1 MISEGRAERRKPPRV
16 TVVTPTYN
24 RADLIG
30 LTIQSVLSQT
40 FRDFE
45 YLIIDDGSSDTTEA
59 VVLGFGDP
67 RLVYLRHEN
76 RGEAATTNRGWAMAR
91 GEYFAVLSSD
101 DLVTPNWLERIV
113 ALMDEK
119 PELLVAYPD
128 YDVID
133 GAGCRQQDILLPDYD
148 RDLMIGC
155 FRTIPGVGTLIRRA
169 TLPDMHRLRNP
180 DYRHAPDLDSW
191 LHLSLRGPFARLPE
205 RLASWRSHAGSITV
219 AERNRAR
226 ADELL
231 RIASR
236 FFDTSGLPADVI
248 RLRRFAMAEAQALAA
263 WILQDSNPL
272 RAALHLRQSY
282 SISPAQLS
290 FVPAYW
296 RREEQPD
303 NRFLLRLLV
312 RSLRHRTLRRLRSV
326 AMRLPAR
333 VRRPLRRGAEQLG
346 LVAPIPA
353 SMTPPAAPPPPPV
366 ESNAPLPAPLSVD
379 VTPPAEASALPP
391 APLGDEAQQRLDA
404 LLPQLRD
411 DLSAFRH
418 IVAPLSPTPT
428 VLNHLRAGVHRLAT
442 PSLGLLMSRAIDHL
456 PSRID
461 HLLLLP
467 WISGVGGSETV
478 TARLIEALRRLR
490 DEAGI
495 CIIAPDGSQPATGA
509 RHHNGIAFLGLSD
522 IDASM
527 DDGARQEILDRILI
541 QRRPGTVHCINS
553 RIGWLAFRDR
563 ARQYA
568 ADSALFANIYSDI
581 RLGDGAPAALYYYDF
596 LPHCIEHLAG
606 VLGDN
611 FTILRKA
618 AAAFGAGASAGERM
632 HVVRTPVIGLGGGDP
647 ARDLRL
653 FQPSA
658 ERRSLWLSRIA
669 AEKRLDIV
677 ARLAERLPARRFE
690 MFGDSGMASVDLS
703 ELRAQPNVTIP
714 GAFRSLGDIA
724 MDGFDSYVFT
734 TSGEGMPVALLEV
747 AACGLPVIAP
757 DIGGIGEFVT
767 DDTGWLVPTAGTVAQ
782 YADAL
787 AQIEAAPEEARR
799 RVQAAQALLLRDYSR
814 DALDRSLASIPGYLG
829 RSDDRH

>member
-1 MISEGRAERRKPPRV
+1 MVSEGRAECRKPPRV

-30 LTIQSVLSQT
+30 LTIQSVLTQT
-40 FRDFE
+40 FHDFE
-45 YLIIDDGSSDTTEA
+45 YLIIDDGSSDATEM
-59 VVLGFGDP
+59 VVRSFGDP

-101 DLVTPNWLERIV
+101 DLVTPNWLEHIV
-113 ALMDEK
+113 ALLDEK
-119 PELLVAYPD
+119 PELLVVYPD

-133 GAGCRQQDILLPDYD
+133 DAGRTQQDIFLPDYE
-148 RDLMIGC
+148 RDLMVGC
-155 FRTIPGVGTLIRRA
+155 FRTIPGVGTLIRRSA
-169 TLPDMHRLRNP
+169 LPDMSRLRNP

-191 LHLSLRGPFARLPE
+191 LHLSLRGPFARLSE

-219 AERNRAR
+219 AERNSAR
-226 ADELL
+226 ASELL
-231 RIASR
+231 CIARR
-236 FFDTSGLPADVI
+236 FFETPGLPAEVT
-248 RLRRFAMAEAQALAA
+248 RLRRFAMAEAQAIAG
-263 WILQDSNPL
+263 WILQESNPL

-282 SISPAQLS
+282 RISPVQPA
-290 FVPAYW
+290 FVPPYW
-296 RREEQPD
+296 RRAAQPD
-303 NRFLLRLLV
+303 NSALIRLLV
-312 RSLRHRTLRRLRSV
+312 RSLRHRTRRGVRSA
-326 AMRLPAR
+326 AMQLPAR
-333 VRRPLRRGAEQLG
+333 LRRSLRRVAEQFG
-346 LVAPIPA
+346 LLAPIPA
-353 SMTPPAAPPPPPV
+353 GVAPRAGLNAPPPP
-366 ESNAPLPAPLSVD
+366 SISAD
-379 VTPPAEASALPP
+379 VTPPSEATTPP
-391 APLGDEAQQRLDA
+391 PTPSWDEAQHRLDA
-404 LLPQLRD
+404 LLPQLRE

-428 VLNHLRAGVHRLAT
+428 LLNHLRAGAHRLAT
-442 PSLGLLMSRAIDHL
+442 PPLGLIMSRAIDHL

-490 DEAGI
+490 EEAGI
-495 CIIAPDGSQPATGA
+495 CIIAPDVSQRATGA
-509 RHHNGIAFLGLSD
+509 RHHDGIAFLGLSD
-522 IDASM
+522 IDGGI
-527 DDGARQEILDRILI
+527 DDDARQEILDRILI

-563 ARQYA
+563 ARHYA
-568 ADSALFANIYSDI
+568 VDSALFANIYSDI
-581 RLGDGAPAALYYYDF
+581 RLGDGAPAASYYYDF
-596 LPHCIEHLAG
+596 LPHCMEHLTG

-618 AAAFGAGASAGERM
+618 AAAFGGGATRGERM

-647 ARDLRL
+647 ARDLRR

-658 ERRSLWLSRIA
+658 DRRSLWLSRIA

-677 ARLAERLPARRFE
+677 ARLAAHLPARSFE

-714 GAFRSLGDIA
+714 GAFHSLRDIA
-724 MDGFDSYVFT
+724 MERFDSYVFT

-767 DDTGWLVPTAGTVAQ
+767 DDTGWLVSAAGEASS
-782 YADAL
+782 YAEAL

-799 RVQAAQALLLRDYSR
+799 RVQAAQALLLCDYSR

-829 RSDDRH
+829 RSDGRR